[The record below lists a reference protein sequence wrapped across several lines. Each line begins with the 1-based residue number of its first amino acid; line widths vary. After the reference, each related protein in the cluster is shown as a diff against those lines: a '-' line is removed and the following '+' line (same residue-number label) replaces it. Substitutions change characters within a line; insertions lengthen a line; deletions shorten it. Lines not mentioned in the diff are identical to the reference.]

1 MTTQKLGT
9 IINLVL
15 LTLISYVN
23 AHLITTVIDQNL
35 AFGSRP
41 KPTAPTTLEAPTAA
55 QPAKDYSPI
64 LDRNIFGAATD
75 NQAADG
81 TTPDIDPNAAQH
93 TSLNLCLVGTVVSSQ
108 PDHSFAS
115 LQDLDTPN
123 KDVNLF
129 FVGGMIKPDVK
140 LVKVD
145 RQVVYFERLGFLEK
159 LVLCEE
165 GKPRPVEP
173 QPQTSSYTPPSSSNA
188 AAPPQQVSPGQY
200 RLDRNTVNEHLSN
213 LSTLLTQA
221 RVVPHFDKGKPDGFR
236 IFSIRPDSL
245 FDQIGIKNG
254 DVLRRIN
261 GLNITTT
268 EEALQAFTQLK
279 AASRLSLDLE
289 RDGSAQSFNYDIR

>member
-1 MTTQKLGT
+1 MTAQKLGT
-9 IINLVL
+9 IINIAL

-23 AHLITTVIDQNL
+23 AHLVTTVIDQNL

-41 KPTAPTTLEAPTAA
+41 KPAALAPVEAPTTVQA
-55 QPAKDYSPI
+55 AKDYSPI
-64 LDRNIFGAATD
+64 LDKNIFGAATE
-75 NQAADG
+75 NQAAQG

-108 PDHSFAS
+108 ADHSFAS
-115 LQDLDTPN
+115 IQDLDTPN

-145 RQVVYFERLGFLEK
+145 RQVVYFERLGYLEK

-165 GKPRPVEP
+165 GKPRPVDA
-173 QPQTSSYTPPSSSNA
+173 QPQTASYSPPAPSGPT
-188 AAPPQQVSPGQY
+188 APPQQVAPGQY